1 MALPGAERVRR
12 ESERSSSKRLYM
24 SVRPEFVRTILY
36 TKRWA
41 SLMGLTV
48 PITRPT
54 QNSARA
60 QEETL

>member
-41 SLMGLTV
+41 SLMGLSV

-60 QEETL
+60 R

>member
-1 MALPGAERVRR
+1 MALPGAERVRK

-24 SVRPEFVRTILY
+24 SVRSEFVCTILY

-41 SLMGLTV
+41 SLMGSIV
-48 PITRPT
+48 SITRPT

-60 QEETL
+60 Q